1 MPPAFSIALLI
12 GVVSVDMSRSIA
24 RFSSN
29 ASFSFYTME
38 NMSIH
43 KLIREGRAKLGM
55 TEQQFGNAVG
65 VSRGAVQQWE
75 KEGGTA
81 PTRKNQPAVA
91 ALLGMSVAELMG
103 QVEGSAKAINL
114 DDNPDY
120 PAIRRVSL
128 KAQAG
133 VTGYAVDYMN
143 DDGPPIVFRKDWYAL
158 HGYRPEKMMALR
170 VAGESMVPNLY
181 AGDLIVI
188 NSLQTEPKDGIAFVC
203 IYEGEVVVKRLVRDS
218 GQWWLTSDNAD
229 QRRYPRKA
237 CDDSTQV
244 VGEVV
249 YRQTE
254 RI

>member
-1 MPPAFSIALLI
+1 MTAKRVSGKEMAAFCGVTPGAVSGWFATGRISKDKLLL
-12 GVVSVDMSRSIA
+12 VANRLDVSVED
-24 RFSSN
+24 
-29 ASFSFYTME
+29 
-38 NMSIH
+38 
-43 KLIREGRAKLGM
+43 LI
-55 TEQQFGNAVG
+55 
-65 VSRGAVQQWE
+65 S
-75 KEGGTA
+75 GTGDHEE
-81 PTRKNQPAVA
+81 PKRPI
-91 ALLGMSVAELMG
+91 EL
-103 QVEGSAKAINL
+103 S
-114 DDNPDY
+114 DNPDY

-143 DDGPPIVFRKDWYAL
+143 DDGPPIVFRKDWYTL

-170 VAGESMVPNLY
+170 VAGESMVPSLY

-229 QRRYPRKA
+229 QRRHPRKA
-237 CDDSTQV
+237 CDDSTQI

>member
-1 MPPAFSIALLI
+1 
-12 GVVSVDMSRSIA
+12 
-24 RFSSN
+24 
-29 ASFSFYTME
+29 ME
-38 NMSIH
+38 NIAMHIGTRIK
-43 KLIREGRAKLGM
+43 KLMNAQGVTGKDMAAYCDVTPGAVSGWFATGRISKEKLVMVANKLG
-55 TEQQFGNAVG
+55 
-65 VSRGAVQQWE
+65 VSTDDLIS
-75 KEGGTA
+75 GTDTHEDQKQA
-81 PTRKNQPAVA
+81 I
-91 ALLGMSVAELMG
+91 EL
-103 QVEGSAKAINL
+103 S
-114 DDNPDY
+114 DNPDY

-133 VTGYAVDYMN
+133 VSGYAVDYMN
-143 DDGPPIVFRKDWYAL
+143 DDGPPIVFRKDWYTL

-237 CDDSTQV
+237 CDNSTQV